1 MSSPIRHLALWVG
14 QHQQE
19 VGQQVVLLHQVGFP
33 RQVECPCQAELR
45 CQVEYP
51 YQVEAQHRVVVG
63 YQQDRTRRR
72 CRLRPDPPEEC

>member
-1 MSSPIRHLALWVG
+1 MNSPIRRLTLWVG

-19 VGQQVVLLHQVGFP
+19 GGQQVGLPHQVGCP
-33 RQVECPCQAELR
+33 RRVECLCQAELR

-63 YQQDRTRRR
+63 YQQDRTHHR